1 MLSRQLLPHPA
12 DAGIFRRVQGDKFVP
27 CSFEG
32 FAPKV
37 RNNINWRKYTVESW
51 LQRRLSNLSL
61 RELHFY
67 TVVFIL
73 LFTVIFASLLI
84 YDEYRQFALASD
96 ATLVG
101 MKGDPHALKGRLI
114 KIIVEISTLA
124 LILFGF
130 IIGISKIVNSM
141 ISRDMEQFM
150 AFFEALHMNAKP
162 IAPDQLYFNEFK
174 RMAGYANEMAE
185 TLQEQKESLRSLNA
199 DLEERVKRKTAALQL
214 KNEALE
220 AEQRFSQG
228 LLESHKQFIRYAI
241 HETHTPL
248 SVIMANIELFTIN
261 EGRNRYLA
269 KIEAAVKNIFS
280 IYDDL
285 SYLVKKDQIEYPKK
299 PIELGEYVG
308 KRLEFFDEVAHF
320 SNHAFDYE
328 RPGLPAWVHFNE
340 TKLQRVIDNNLTN
353 AIKYTKSGEPI
364 RIGVECNSVSC
375 RFWVE
380 SRSQKI
386 HDAQKIFEAYYRE
399 RKKSDGFGLGLSLVK
414 SICDEDGVEINISFD
429 NEMTR
434 FEYRFNKEVAFENP
448 SA

>member
-1 MLSRQLLPHPA
+1 M
-12 DAGIFRRVQGDKFVP
+12 
-27 CSFEG
+27 
-32 FAPKV
+32 
-37 RNNINWRKYTVESW
+37 ESW
-51 LQRRLSNLSL
+51 LQRRLARLSL

-67 TVVFIL
+67 TIVFIL

-96 ATLVG
+96 TTLFG
-101 MKGDPHALKGRLI
+101 IRGDSHALKGRLI

-124 LILFGF
+124 LILFSF
-130 IIGISKIVNSM
+130 IFGISKIVNTM
-141 ISRDMEQFM
+141 IARDMERFM
-150 AFFEALHMNAKP
+150 KFFEAVHTGAKP
-162 IAPDQLYFNEFK
+162 ISGDELYFSEFK
-174 RMAGYANEMAE
+174 RMSGYANEMAS
-185 TLQEQKESLRSLNA
+185 TIQEQKETLRTLNA

-220 AEQRFSQG
+220 AEQKFSQE
-228 LLESHKQFIRYAI
+228 LLESHKQFIRYAV

-248 SVIMANIELFTIN
+248 SVIMANIELFSMN

-285 SYLVKKDQIEYPKK
+285 SYLVKKDQIDYPKK
-299 PIELGEYVG
+299 PIELGEYVE
-308 KRLEFFDEVAHF
+308 KRLEFFDEVAQF
-320 SNHAFDYE
+320 SNHSFSYR
-328 RPGLPAWVHFNE
+328 RPEPESWIHFNE
-340 TKLQRVIDNNLTN
+340 TKLQRVIDNNITN
-353 AIKYTKSGEPI
+353 AIRYSKSGEPI
-364 RIGVECNSVSC
+364 EVGIACDGLSC
-375 RFWVE
+375 RFWVQ

-414 SICDEDGVEINISFD
+414 SICDEDGVEIRIGFED
-429 NEMTR
+429 DKTR
-434 FEYRFNKEVAFENP
+434 FEYRFNKEAAIENT

>member
-1 MLSRQLLPHPA
+1 M
-12 DAGIFRRVQGDKFVP
+12 
-27 CSFEG
+27 
-32 FAPKV
+32 
-37 RNNINWRKYTVESW
+37 ESW
-51 LQRRLSNLSL
+51 LQRRLARLSL

-67 TVVFIL
+67 TIVFIL

-96 ATLVG
+96 TTLFG
-101 MKGDPHALKGRLI
+101 MRGDPHALKGRLI

-124 LILFGF
+124 LILFSF
-130 IIGISKIVNSM
+130 IFGISKIVNTM
-141 ISRDMEQFM
+141 IARDMERFM
-150 AFFEALHMNAKP
+150 KFFEAVHTNAKP
-162 IAPDQLYFNEFK
+162 IAGDELYFSEFK
-174 RMAGYANEMAE
+174 RMAGYANEMAS
-185 TLQEQKESLRSLNA
+185 TIQEQKETLRTLNA

-220 AEQRFSQG
+220 AEQKFSQE
-228 LLESHKQFIRYAI
+228 LLESHKQFIRYAV

-248 SVIMANIELFTIN
+248 SVIMANIELFSMN

-299 PIELGEYVG
+299 PIELGEYVE
-308 KRLEFFDEVAHF
+308 KRLEFFDEVAQF
-320 SNHAFDYE
+320 SNHSFVYK
-328 RPGLPAWVHFNE
+328 RPEPESWIHFNE
-340 TKLQRVIDNNLTN
+340 TKLQRVIDNNITN
-353 AIKYTKSGEPI
+353 AIRYSKSGEPI
-364 RIGVECNSVSC
+364 EVGISCDGLSC
-375 RFWVE
+375 RFWVQ

-414 SICDEDGVEINISFD
+414 SICDEDGVEIRIGFED
-429 NEMTR
+429 DMTR
-434 FEYRFNKEVAFENP
+434 FEYRFNKEGAIENT

>member
-1 MLSRQLLPHPA
+1 
-12 DAGIFRRVQGDKFVP
+12 
-27 CSFEG
+27 
-32 FAPKV
+32 
-37 RNNINWRKYTVESW
+37 VESW

-73 LFTVIFASLLI
+73 LFTVIFVSLLI
-84 YDEYRQFALASD
+84 YDEYRQFSSAAD
-96 ATLVG
+96 TTLFG
-101 MKGDPHALKGRLI
+101 MHGDPHALKGRLI

-141 ISRDMEQFM
+141 ISRDMERFM
-150 AFFEALHMNAKP
+150 EFFEALHTNAKP
-162 IAPDQLYFNEFK
+162 IASEELYFTEFK
-174 RMAGYANEMAE
+174 RMAGYANEMAD
-185 TLQEQKESLRSLNA
+185 TIHEQKESLRILNA
-199 DLEERVKRKTAALQL
+199 GLEERVKKKTAALQL
-214 KNEALE
+214 KNDALE

-248 SVIMANIELFTIN
+248 SVIMANIELFTMN

-320 SNHAFDYE
+320 SNHAFLYN
-328 RPGLPAWVHFNE
+328 RPEMAAWIDFNE

-364 RIGVECNSVSC
+364 RVGVACDTSAC

-386 HDAQKIFEAYYRE
+386 HDEHKIFEAYYRE

-414 SICDEDGVEINISFD
+414 SICDEDGVEIVVHSENG
-429 NEMTR
+429 MTC
-434 FEYRFNKEVAFENP
+434 FEYHFMKEVAVENSP
-448 SA
+448 A